1 MGKSMSDAEITK
13 KPFSTPSERRAMIHR
28 FADILED
35 NKSFLILGHKFPD
48 EDCLA
53 SMVATGL
60 LIEKLNGHATLFLPG
75 EIHEHFNYL
84 LKICRYNSISVIR
97 ELESEEFQWDVIII
111 CDTPKPDMIDCP
123 EQVCLWIKSSR
134 AFVIEID
141 HHTGADSSYAA
152 PLQYALVDDASS
164 ACELIGEVAL
174 ELEERNSAND
184 ASCMPVIMTRNLV
197 LALLTGIL
205 GDSQMGKYFKS
216 EKEKQSYKLFS
227 EMYNDILKRET
238 TRSSNLSTI
247 DELFAEMKRLSGE
260 ESSCFEFFREHSAN
274 SGFIHTIILHD
285 DQSEHVFSSYAY
297 DTVISISRSMADS
310 LSEESG
316 FFGLIS
322 FYDRP
327 DHSNFIQF
335 RIRRSQKFKY
345 FDLRKILEIFQITNG
360 GGHEGAIAF
369 RIPKNE
375 IDDIDLF
382 TDKIVRRLADEIENK
397 KSIVNG

>member
-1 MGKSMSDAEITK
+1 MSDTEQTK
-13 KPFSTPSERRAMIHR
+13 KPFETPAERKEMISR
-28 FADILED
+28 FAGVLEN

-60 LIEKLNGHATLFLPG
+60 LIEKLSGHATLYLPG
-75 EIHEHFNYL
+75 EIHEHFDYL
-84 LKICRYNSISVIR
+84 LNICRYNSITVLR
-97 ELESEEFQWDVIII
+97 DYGLSEVHWDVIIV
-111 CDTPKPDMIDCP
+111 CDTPKPEMIDCP
-123 EQVCLWIKSSR
+123 DQICTWINCNR
-134 AFVIEID
+134 AFVMEID

-152 PLQYALVDDASS
+152 PLEYALVDDASS
-164 ACELIGEVAL
+164 SCELIGEIAL
-174 ELEERNSAND
+174 FLEEKSLMNDRSAIP
-184 ASCMPVIMTRNLV
+184 AIMTRNLV

-216 EKEKQSYKLFS
+216 DKEKKSYELFS
-227 EMYNDILKRET
+227 RMYNEILKRET

-247 DELFAEMKRLSGE
+247 DELFAEMKKLSGE
-260 ESSCFEFFREHSAN
+260 ESSCFTFFRNHVI
-274 SGFIHTIILHD
+274 SGDAVHTIILD
-285 DQSEHVFSSYAY
+285 NRQSDEAFKNYAY

-327 DHSNFIQF
+327 DHSDFIQF
-335 RIRRSQKFKY
+335 RIRRSQKYKK
-345 FDLRKILEIFQITNG
+345 FDLKQLLEIFNIKNG

-369 RIPKNE
+369 RIPRNE
-375 IDDIDLF
+375 IDDLNLF
-382 TDKIVRRLADEIENK
+382 INRIVQQLSLEITNSEQRND
-397 KSIVNG
+397 

>member
-1 MGKSMSDAEITK
+1 MNNTEKIK
-13 KPFSTPSERRAMIHR
+13 KPFNTPAERKAMVHR
-28 FADILED
+28 FADKLEN

-60 LIEKLNGHATLFLPG
+60 LVEKLNGHATLFLPG
-75 EIHEHFNYL
+75 EIHEHFDYL
-84 LKICRYNSISVIR
+84 LNICRYNSISVIR
-97 ELESEEFQWDVIII
+97 DSVLAEVYWDVIIV

-123 EQVCLWIKSSR
+123 GRICTWIENNQ
-134 AFVIEID
+134 AFVMEID

-152 PLQYALVDDASS
+152 PLEYALVDDASS
-164 ACELIGEVAL
+164 ACELIGEIAL
-174 ELEERNSAND
+174 VLEERATAND
-184 ASCMPVIMTRNLV
+184 SSGMPAIMTRNLV

-260 ESSCFEFFREHSAN
+260 ESSCFEFFRKHSSN

-335 RIRRSQKFKY
+335 RIRRSQKFKD

-382 TDKIVRRLADEIENK
+382 TGKIVRRLADEIENK
-397 KSIVNG
+397 KAS

>member
-1 MGKSMSDAEITK
+1 MAATGKTK
-13 KPFSTPSERRAMIHR
+13 KAFASSTERKTMISR
-28 FADILED
+28 FAEVFEN

-60 LIEKLNGHATLFLPG
+60 LIEKLNGHATLYLPG

-84 LKICRYNSISVIR
+84 LNICRYNSITVLRSSGLTGIH
-97 ELESEEFQWDVIII
+97 WDVIII
-111 CDTPKPDMIDCP
+111 CDTPKPEMIDCP
-123 EQVCLWIKSSR
+123 DQICAWIDTNQS
-134 AFVIEID
+134 FVMEID
-141 HHTGADSSYAA
+141 HHTGADSRYSA
-152 PLQYALVDDASS
+152 PLEYALVDDASS
-164 ACELIGEVAL
+164 ACELIGEIAL
-174 ELEERNSAND
+174 FLEERSALTD
-184 ASCMPVIMTRNLV
+184 KSGMPAIMTRNLV

-216 EKEKQSYKLFS
+216 EKEKQNYKLFS
-227 EMYNDILKRET
+227 EMYNNILRRET

-260 ESSCFEFFREHSAN
+260 ESSCFNFFRDHTISR
-274 SGFIHTIILHD
+274 GLIHTIILHK
-285 DQSEHVFSSYAY
+285 DQSEQAFASYAY

-327 DHSNFIQF
+327 DHSDFIQF
-335 RIRRSQKFKY
+335 RIRRSQKFKD
-345 FDLRKILEIFQITNG
+345 FDLRKLLDIFQIQNG

-375 IDDIDLF
+375 IDDLELFID
-382 TDKIVRRLADEIENK
+382 RLAQRLSDEIRK
-397 KSIVNG
+397 

>member
-1 MGKSMSDAEITK
+1 MINTEKIK
-13 KPFSTPSERRAMIHR
+13 KPFNTPAERKAMVHR
-28 FADILED
+28 FADKLEN

-60 LIEKLNGHATLFLPG
+60 LVEKLNGHATLFLPG
-75 EIHEHFNYL
+75 EIHEHFDYL
-84 LKICRYNSISVIR
+84 LNICRYNSISVIR
-97 ELESEEFQWDVIII
+97 DSVLAEVYWDVIIV

-123 EQVCLWIKSSR
+123 GQICTWIENNQ
-134 AFVIEID
+134 AFVMEID

-152 PLQYALVDDASS
+152 PLEYALVDDASS
-164 ACELIGEVAL
+164 ACELIGEIAL
-174 ELEERNSAND
+174 VLEERATAND
-184 ASCMPVIMTRNLV
+184 SSGMPAIMTRNLV

-260 ESSCFEFFREHSAN
+260 ESSCFEFFRKHSSN

-322 FYDRP
+322 FHDRP

-335 RIRRSQKFKY
+335 RIRRSQKFKD

-382 TDKIVRRLADEIENK
+382 TGKIVRRLADEIENK
-397 KSIVNG
+397 KAS

>member
-1 MGKSMSDAEITK
+1 MADTEKTK
-13 KPFSTPSERRAMIHR
+13 KAFASSTERKTMISR
-28 FADILED
+28 FAEVFEN

-60 LIEKLNGHATLFLPG
+60 LIEKLNGHATLYLPG

-84 LKICRYNSISVIR
+84 LNICRYNSITVLRTPGLTGIH
-97 ELESEEFQWDVIII
+97 WDVIII
-111 CDTPKPDMIDCP
+111 CDTPKPEMIDCP
-123 EQVCLWIKSSR
+123 DQICAWIDTNQS
-134 AFVIEID
+134 FVMEID
-141 HHTGADSSYAA
+141 HHTGADSRYAA
-152 PLQYALVDDASS
+152 PLEYALVDDASS
-164 ACELIGEVAL
+164 ACELIGEIAL
-174 ELEERNSAND
+174 FLEKRSAVND
-184 ASCMPVIMTRNLV
+184 KSGMPAIMTRNLV

-216 EKEKQSYKLFS
+216 EKEKQNYKLFS
-227 EMYNDILKRET
+227 EMYNNILRRET

-260 ESSCFEFFREHSAN
+260 ESSCFEFFRKHSAAR
-274 SGFIHTIILHD
+274 GFIHTIILHN
-285 DQSEHVFSSYAY
+285 DQSEQAFASYAY

-327 DHSNFIQF
+327 DHSGFIQF
-335 RIRRSQKFKY
+335 RIRRSQKFKD
-345 FDLRKILEIFQITNG
+345 FDLRKLLDIFQIQNG

-369 RIPKNE
+369 RIPRNE
-375 IDDIDLF
+375 IDDLELFID
-382 TDKIVRRLADEIENK
+382 RLAQRLSDEIRK
-397 KSIVNG
+397 